1 MTSTPD
7 DNLPEPFFITEEIAE
22 QMKAAGYIFEP
33 PSHVTTTNA
42 RELFGLRPGET
53 VAEALARQQMPKLS
67 ATESPAINPTTGYQG
82 LTKP

>member
-1 MTSTPD
+1 MRSPSD

-22 QMKAAGYIFEP
+22 QMKAAGYKFEP

-53 VAEALARQQMPKLS
+53 VSEALARQQVS
-67 ATESPAINPTTGYQG
+67 
-82 LTKP
+82 

>member
-1 MTSTPD
+1 MSAIPD

-53 VAEALARQQMPKLS
+53 VSEALARQQVS
-67 ATESPAINPTTGYQG
+67 
-82 LTKP
+82 

>member
-1 MTSTPD
+1 MSDPLD
-7 DNLPEPFFITEEIAE
+7 DNLLEPFFITEAIAE

-33 PSHVTTTNA
+33 PSHVSTTNA

-67 ATESPAINPTTGYQG
+67 TAEPPAINPATMYQG
-82 LTKP
+82 LTKT

>member
-1 MTSTPD
+1 MSAPPN
-7 DNLPEPFFITEEIAE
+7 DNLPEPFFITEEVAE

-53 VAEALARQQMPKLS
+53 VSEALARQQEPKPS
-67 ATESPAINPTTGYQG
+67 TAEPTAINPATMYQG
-82 LTKP
+82 LTKT